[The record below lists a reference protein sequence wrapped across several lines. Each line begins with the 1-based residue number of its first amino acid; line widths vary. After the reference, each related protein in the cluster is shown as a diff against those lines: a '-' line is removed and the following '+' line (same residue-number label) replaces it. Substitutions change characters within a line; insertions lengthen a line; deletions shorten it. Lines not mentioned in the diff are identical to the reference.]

1 MTAAV
6 WSTPPDV
13 TVTNF
18 PAKTLIRFLYNHD
31 FLQITSKPIW
41 LTVKGGR

>member
-13 TVTNF
+13 TITNF

-31 FLQITSKPIW
+31 FLQITAKPIW